1 MSDNLFVVI
10 MVAIV
15 ACYAGLAAS
24 MFSMFSKWKAEMAE
38 GSEFCRIMKPKTGQ
52 NCSPDVKSE
61 FKEVK

>member
-1 MSDNLFVVI
+1 MSDNLFVVV

-24 MFSMFSKWKAEMAE
+24 LFSKWKAERSE
-38 GSEFCRIMKPKTGQ
+38 GSEFWRITKPKTGQ
-52 NCSPDVKSE
+52 NCPPDVKSE